1 MATALHEFGHGLGV
15 VNTANIS
22 PTVGNPPQPNP
33 NFGQLLGGF
42 PDVYNRNLFDNTIG
56 KTWPAMTVAERRLS
70 IPNGRNVVWIGSEV
84 TAAVPS
90 RLAFGLPLLGIS
102 APAAIAGQYDV
113 GAAVFGGALT
123 SPGVSAD
130 IVLATD
136 DVNAAGPS
144 MTDACTVIT
153 NPGAIAGKI
162 ALADRGGCAFVIK
175 VKNLQDA
182 GAVAAII
189 ADNAA
194 DSPPAPLGGADPAI
208 TIPAARILLA
218 TGNAIKAQLAAFA
231 TVTGTLGLDLTRR
244 AGADAAGR
252 AQVNATNP
260 IVPGSSISHWDPVAS
275 PNLLMEPAING
286 DLNHTLDLTLPL
298 LHDLGWLDEE
308 GRP

>member
-1 MATALHEFGHGLGV
+1 M
-15 VNTANIS
+15 
-22 PTVGNPPQPNP
+22 
-33 NFGQLLGGF
+33 
-42 PDVYNRNLFDNTIG
+42 
-56 KTWPAMTVAERRLS
+56 
-70 IPNGRNVVWIGSEV
+70 
-84 TAAVPS
+84 
-90 RLAFGLPLLGIS
+90 
-102 APAAIAGQYDV
+102 
-113 GAAVFGGALT
+113 
-123 SPGVSAD
+123 
-130 IVLATD
+130 
-136 DVNAAGPS
+136 
-144 MTDACTVIT
+144 IT
-153 NPGAIAGKI
+153 NPGVIAGKI
-162 ALADRGGCAFVIK
+162 ALADRGGCIFAVK

-218 TGNAIKAQLAAFA
+218 TGNAIKAQLTAFA
-231 TVTGTLGLDLTRR
+231 TVTGTLGLDMTRR